1 MTLFGRDSLLTAL
14 MTLSFDPDLA
24 RGVLGALADLQGT
37 HYDAASDEQ
46 PGKIVHELRRRG
58 SGGMF
63 DTRQRYYGTVDATAL
78 FVILVAEA
86 WRWGALGR
94 EDLVVLDEAVQRAVV
109 WLTGDGDSNG
119 DGWIDYRRETDVGLS
134 NQGWKDSWD
143 GITFADGT
151 LPEPPIAV
159 VEVQG
164 YTYAA
169 LLAAADLEKLHGRD
183 DAPLRR
189 RADRLRRRFNE
200 TFWDERGW
208 FILGLDGDGRRI
220 DALASNPGHA
230 LWTGIADVDLAGRY
244 LEWFDDEVMWSGWG
258 IRTLASTM
266 GAFDPLSYH
275 NGSVWPHDTA
285 ICAAGAA
292 RYGRW
297 DLVDRILDAALD
309 AAVHFGGRPP
319 ELFAGLSRTD
329 IPAPVA
335 YPASCSPQ
343 AWSSA
348 SLPFLLR
355 TSLGLQPGAGTAGLS
370 STRRDLPIADITIGG
385 LFAPRG
391 RANVRVNAGT
401 LEIEA
406 SPTAARP
413 EGGNGVVTSDG

>member
-1 MTLFGRDSLLTAL
+1 MAL
-14 MTLSFDPDLA
+14 
-24 RGVLGALADLQGT
+24 
-37 HYDAASDEQ
+37 DA
-46 PGKIVHELRRRG
+46 
-58 SGGMF
+58 
-63 DTRQRYYGTVDATAL
+63 
-78 FVILVAEA
+78 
-86 WRWGALGR
+86 
-94 EDLVVLDEAVQRAVV
+94 AVQRAVA
-109 WLTGDGDSNG
+109 WLSGDGDSNG

-143 GITFADGT
+143 GITFADGS

-164 YTYAA
+164 YAYAA

-189 RADRLRRRFNE
+189 RAERLRTRFNE
-200 TFWDERGW
+200 TFWDPRGW
-208 FILGLDGDGRRI
+208 FVLGLDGAGRHI

-230 LWTGIADVDLAGRY
+230 LWTGIADDELAGRY
-244 LEWFDDEVMWSGWG
+244 LEWFADESMWSGWG

-329 IPAPVA
+329 VPAPVA

-355 TSLGLQPGAGTAGLS
+355 TSLGLQPGAGMAGLS
-370 STRRDLPIADITIGG
+370 STRSDVSSVANITIGG

-391 RANVRVNAGT
+391 RADVRVHDGA
-401 LEIEA
+401 LDIEL
-406 SPTAARP
+406 SSITARP